1 MHGNCQAMLTSAD
14 LAVGY
19 RSGLATA
26 VWLGT
31 TWPHHAASLRAAVEA
46 AHALSAPGKVW
57 LLQVVAPGAVAPD
70 ARSRSA
76 LAAMLASF
84 DGIVSHSAVI
94 YIGAGFRA
102 SIIRSIV
109 TGLNAMGRQRFPHRV
124 FANLNEAVNWFASNG
139 LSDPAAAYKDLQD
152 FYEAAIAGRLGSDL
166 KRAAGSAR

>member
-1 MHGNCQAMLTSAD
+1 MHGDCQVMLATTD
-14 LAVGY
+14 LAVAY

-31 TWPHHAASLRAAVEA
+31 ASPHHTASLRAAVEA
-46 AHALSAPGKVW
+46 AHALSSPGKVW
-57 LLQVVAPGAVAPD
+57 LLQVVAPGAVPPD

-124 FANLNEAVNWFASNG
+124 FANIDEAVNWFAING
-139 LSDPAAAYKDLQD
+139 LSDPAAAYRDLHD
-152 FYEAAIAGRLGSDL
+152 FCEAVIAGNLQSEP